1 MSTSTRMDELLGE
14 AGAKRWGQVEELL
27 RSGMMRCG
35 GMGAD
40 ILKPPQNIMFGIFKV
55 FNGV

>member
-1 MSTSTRMDELLGE
+1 MDELLGE